1 MDLQTKKLSFIRE
14 ILLIEN
20 ISTLEKLEEVL
31 KREKHQLD
39 PILKEKLTSRA
50 LKAENDI
57 ANGRLMTRE
66 EIEKKLKDRL

>member
-1 MDLQTKKLSFIRE
+1 MDLQAKKLSFIRE

-31 KREKHQLD
+31 KREKLQLD